1 MVWGGPLGERGRPTL
16 FGGTFWRSF
25 WGLETGRAAA
35 GAASRDSAGLAKMAA
50 QRTRFGTRVN
60 ALTSQTLPA
69 RGFPGEV
76 PGQARAIVPEML
88 ADLVKLADATTVLAA
103 ALLASLLAA
112 SGITSPIAP
121 LDRYAFV
128 TILAAML
135 LVAIAGRGGGYALAR
150 LAEWRGQVVQ
160 ASLAWG
166 GTLALLLG
174 LGFLI
179 KDTSVFSRAWML
191 VWTASCL
198 GLLLAQRS
206 FVAWR
211 IAGWTRAGRFRRTVA
226 IVGPRAEALAA
237 ALGENGSLA
246 IVGLFD
252 DGGPR
257 PGLSGT
263 PANLLALARGM
274 RLDEIILAVP
284 LDQGALLARLVA
296 RLRELPVDLRLALPS
311 LDPSLAGGPADGA
324 HGGIPMLDLVER
336 PLKRWSA
343 AVKRTEDCV
352 LGAVLLVLAAPVM
365 AVVAL
370 AVLVT
375 SGRPV
380 LFVQD
385 RFGFNNRRIRVL
397 KFRTMRAGTDPSGAR
412 PTAAR
417 DPRVTR
423 FGRLLRSWSLDELPQ
438 LVNVLRGDMS
448 LVGPR
453 PHAVAM
459 EVGGSRYEEAVGGYF
474 RRHRV
479 RPGMTGLAQVRGL
492 RGELAGAADAERRLR
507 ADLDYIEQWSLGLD
521 LGILLRTVG
530 LVLSRRNAG

>member
-1 MVWGGPLGERGRPTL
+1 M
-16 FGGTFWRSF
+16 
-25 WGLETGRAAA
+25 
-35 GAASRDSAGLAKMAA
+35 
-50 QRTRFGTRVN
+50 
-60 ALTSQTLPA
+60 
-69 RGFPGEV
+69 
-76 PGQARAIVPEML
+76 PGQTHAIVPEML
-88 ADLVKLADATTVLAA
+88 TDLVKLADAVTVLVA
-103 ALLASLLAA
+103 ALLAAGLAA

-121 LDRYAFV
+121 LDRYTLV
-128 TILAAML
+128 TILAATL
-135 LVAIAGRGGGYALAR
+135 LVAIAGRSGLYRLAR

-160 ASLAWG
+160 TSLAWG

-179 KDTSVFSRAWML
+179 KDTSDFSRAWML
-191 VWTASCL
+191 VWTTSCL
-198 GLLLAQRS
+198 GLLLAGRG

-211 IAGWTRAGRFRRTVA
+211 IAGWKRDGRFRRTVA

-237 ALGENGSLA
+237 ALGGDGRLA

-252 DGGPR
+252 DGLGDGGDGGVAR
-257 PGLSGT
+257 SGLSGT

-274 RLDEIILAVP
+274 RLDEIIFAVP
-284 LDQGALLARLVA
+284 LDQGAVLARLVA

-311 LDPSLAGGPADGA
+311 LDPSLAGGLAGSA

-343 AVKRTEDCV
+343 AVKRAEDFV
-352 LGAVLLVLAAPVM
+352 LGGMLLVLAAPVM

-412 PTAAR
+412 PTTAQ
-417 DPRVTR
+417 DQRVTPLGR
-423 FGRLLRSWSLDELPQ
+423 FLRSWSLDELPQ

-492 RGELAGAADAERRLR
+492 RGELAGTADAEQRLR
-507 ADLDYIEQWSLGLD
+507 ADLEYIERWSLGLD
-521 LGILLRTVG
+521 LWILLRTSAI
-530 LVLSRRNAG
+530 VLSRRGAY